1 MTLPG
6 NPSIGALI
14 PMRLTSE
21 RLPGKALKL
30 INGRP
35 IVHHLLDRAAACKY
49 LTPEHI
55 VVCTTNDPE
64 DDPLVKIV
72 EDYGAAIFRGA
83 RDDII
88 KRFNDT
94 MVHFDFDAVV
104 QIDGDDPLTDPLYM
118 DLTMDLLLS
127 DPGLGIVCS
136 EGLPLGVNCK
146 SFSRAAMTTVM
157 ESYKAGLN
165 DTGFI
170 YYFTKTDL
178 VKQGAVSAT
187 TADHVLDEARL
198 TLDYDVDLELFRR
211 IFEALEPEGH
221 MCTLAEVVKY
231 LRDNTDILQ
240 INHGLDEEYWQR
252 TRDKAQLTYSDGDG
266 SVRQIDV

>member
-1 MTLPG
+1 LVD
-6 NPSIGALI
+6 NPNIGALI

-35 IVHHLLDRAAACKY
+35 IVHHLLDRAAACRY
-49 LTPEHI
+49 LTPERI

-64 DDPLVKIV
+64 DDQLVKVV

-88 KRFNDT
+88 KRFNDA

-118 DLTMDLLLS
+118 DLTMERLLS
-127 DPGLGIVCS
+127 DPNLGIVCS

-146 SFSRAAMTTVM
+146 SFSRAAMAAVM
-157 ESYKAGLN
+157 ASYRAGLN

-170 YYFTKTDL
+170 YYFTKTGL
-178 VKQGAVSAT
+178 VNQAMVAAT
-187 TADHVLDEARL
+187 TPDHVLDEARL

-221 MCTLAEVVKY
+221 MCTLKEVVQY
-231 LRDNTDILQ
+231 LRQNPEVLR

-252 TRDKAQLTYSDGDG
+252 TRDKAQLSYSDSDG
-266 SVRQIDV
+266 SVHQISV